1 MLIINN
7 FIKSKILFFNNNNIK
22 FFLKTILI
30 SKNYCFKKKI
40 INLIKYKKN
49 IKKNFFLNG
58 ILYKKIKSG
67 YYINKK
73 LLFLPNNLLD
83 LNIKLFPKKIINFKL
98 TFKIIKLDIK
108 NFIITR
114 KFNFKKKK
122 KYYKIKTNK
131 FYLGIIKNVV
141 SYGVFIDL
149 GNYDGLLHISD
160 IPSYHLIYK
169 KIFIKNI
176 IKIKILKFEKK
187 IKKISLTIKKK
198 IKKNK
203 KQFIFKNII
212 YCKINKIKKN
222 NLICYNKY
230 IKKIFYKKN
239 FLHCKKNDILNF
251 YIIKIENKFILN
263 IKYKIIKNNFNYIKY
278 INKFNLNKMNLLIY
292 KNKKHITF
300 SKNNIYKL
308 NNNYY
313 YKKYISKIIRND
325 FYKIIFKNK
334 NLFLK
339 ISKFYL
345 KIKKN
350 IKLLTINNFKIIKNK
365 IYFFYKIY

>member
-30 SKNYCFKKKI
+30 SKNYFFNKKI
-40 INLIKYKKN
+40 INFIKVKKN

-58 ILYKKIKSG
+58 TFYKKIKSG

-122 KYYKIKTNK
+122 KYYKIKINK

-160 IPSYHLIYK
+160 IPFYNFIYK

-198 IKKNK
+198 IKKK
-203 KQFIFKNII
+203 KKDIFKNII
-212 YCKINKIKKN
+212 FCKINKIRKYD
-222 NLICYNKY
+222 LLCYNKY
-230 IKKIFYKKN
+230 NKKIIYKKN
-239 FLHCKKNDILNF
+239 YLYYKKNDILKF
-251 YIIKIENKFILN
+251 YIIKIEKKFFLTK
-263 IKYKIIKNNFNYIKY
+263 KYKLIKNIFNYIKY
-278 INKFNLNKMNLLIY
+278 INKYNLNKINLLIY
-292 KNKKHITF
+292 KNKKYITF
-300 SKNNIYKL
+300 SKNKIYKL
-308 NNNYY
+308 NNNKY
-313 YKKYISKIIRND
+313 YKKYISNIIKND

-334 NLFLK
+334 ILFLK
-339 ISKFYL
+339 IGKFYL
-345 KIKKN
+345 KIKKY